1 MKYSEYKE
9 AASFLAKA
17 QSALERQECVYGLML
32 GICLRLVREPNYY
45 GSPPYLATVES
56 DDGLRV
62 AAVMTPPYKLQIYS
76 EDDRETTGLVL
87 VADALWQGKWPVP
100 GVMAREPVAEAF
112 ASIWRLKTGTSS
124 RSGMRQGIYE
134 LRRVIHPKYPSGEL
148 RQADLEDIE
157 LVRQWVSGFHND
169 IFGKEHP
176 ERSVKAGEET
186 VKQGKLFFWV
196 DGEPKS
202 MAGRTR
208 PTPHGEAI
216 SFVYT
221 PPSQRRKGYATAVVA
236 QLSQRILDDGRQ
248 FCTLYTDLSNP
259 TSNRIYQ
266 KIGYQKITDVV
277 DIHFQSMTNDFLA
290 TAFF

>member
-1 MKYSEYKE
+1 VKYSEYKQ
-9 AASFLAKA
+9 AVSFLAKA
-17 QSALERQECVYGLML
+17 QEALERQESVHGLML

-45 GSPPYLATVES
+45 GSQPYLATVES
-56 DDGLRV
+56 AAGLRV

-76 EDDRETTGLVL
+76 KDDHEMAGFGL

-100 GVMAREPVAEAF
+100 GVMAREATAEAF
-112 ASIWRLKTGTSS
+112 ASIWSRKTGAGF
-124 RSGMRQGIYE
+124 RIGMRQGIYE
-134 LRRVIHPKYPSGEL
+134 LRQVTHPPYPSGGF
-148 RQADLEDIE
+148 RQADIEDMG
-157 LVRQWVSGFHND
+157 LVRQWASGFHDD

-176 ERSVKAGEET
+176 EQSISAGEEA
-186 VKQGKLFFWV
+186 VKNGNLFLWV

-259 TSNRIYQ
+259 TSNSIYQ

-277 DIHFQSMTNDFLA
+277 DIHFQSMTNDF
-290 TAFF
+290 